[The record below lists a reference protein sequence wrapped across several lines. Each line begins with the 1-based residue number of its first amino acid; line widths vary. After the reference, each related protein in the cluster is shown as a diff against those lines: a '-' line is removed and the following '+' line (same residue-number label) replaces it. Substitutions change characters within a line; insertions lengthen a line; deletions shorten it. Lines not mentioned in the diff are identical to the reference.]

1 MTIKNL
7 LALATLICT
16 SGMALAEDVAV
27 PAATEAQPQTATVNV
42 PARGITMSKVETTF
56 GAPTQRE
63 AAIGKP
69 PITRWEYPNFVVY
82 FEHEHVIHSVLR

>member
-7 LALATLICT
+7 LALATLICA
-16 SGMALAEDVAV
+16 SSMALAEDVAV
-27 PAATEAQPQTATVNV
+27 PAATAAQPQTATVNV
-42 PARGITMSKVETTF
+42 PARGITMSKVEATF

-63 AAIGKP
+63 SAVGKP